1 MIVTNPLSPSSW
13 TKRQVDA
20 VSRGW
25 WVLLF
30 TRVLSVV
37 AGGIIL
43 AIDWTVSDLAVFV
56 GALLVFRGIFV
67 MFSVPLDGA
76 VRGWSIALGAL
87 EALVGV
93 AVWMWPGPT
102 LLVIA
107 FAIGWWVLFS
117 GIVTVAGAISGRGA
131 LPYWGLMLALG
142 IVETLFAFWL
152 LARPGLTLVAA
163 ILAIGLSC
171 LIYGIVQI
179 VISFEVKHL
188 PDRVA
193 ELGRGLESVSHEPAD
208 SDEGLPSGPPVVVS
222 RHGRAP
228 LRRPGRSVDS
238 RPCCRRPTA
247 ACDAPAPTSAHAE
260 PTPRLGHQELGVDAA
275 RPSPRRAHVW

>member
-1 MIVTNPLSPSSW
+1 MIVTNPFSASSW

-25 WVLLF
+25 WVLIL
-30 TRVLSVV
+30 TGVLSIV

-43 AIDWTVSDLAVFV
+43 TVDWTVSDLAVFV
-56 GALLVFRGIFV
+56 GALLVFRGVFM
-67 MFSVPLDGA
+67 MFSVPVDGA

-87 EALVGV
+87 EALVGI
-93 AVWMWPGPT
+93 AVWTWPGPT

-117 GIVTVAGAISGRGA
+117 GIMTIAGSITGRGV

-142 IVETLFAFWL
+142 ILETLFAFWL
-152 LARPGLTLVAA
+152 LARPGVTLVAA

-171 LIYGIVQI
+171 LIYGVMQI
-179 VISFEVKHL
+179 VLSFEVKHL

-193 ELGRGLESVSHEPAD
+193 EVGRSLESVVPESAD
-208 SDEGLPSGPPVVVS
+208 VAASG
-222 RHGRAP
+222 
-228 LRRPGRSVDS
+228 
-238 RPCCRRPTA
+238 
-247 ACDAPAPTSAHAE
+247 
-260 PTPRLGHQELGVDAA
+260 
-275 RPSPRRAHVW
+275 